1 MLKLKLRYFGHLMQR
16 VDSLEKTL
24 ILGGIGGRR
33 RRGQQKMRW
42 LDGITDSMDMSL
54 SELWELVMDREAWR
68 VVIHGVSKSRTW
80 LSDWTELNWTEWCW
94 THFPKLNHHLGD
106 FFEKYHFAYVFLGC
120 RLFFYHFKMYRH
132 VCYSVFKLFIRYV
145 HAYVLSP
152 FQSYP
157 TLCHAMNCSLPGFC
171 VQGDS
176 PGKNTGVGC
185 HALLQGIFPRQGWTH
200 VSCIS
205 CISGRFFTHWATW
218 EALIRYT

>member
-1 MLKLKLRYFGHLMQR
+1 MT
-16 VDSLEKTL
+16 E
-24 ILGGIGGRR
+24 
-33 RRGQQKMRW
+33 W
-42 LDGITDSMDMSL
+42 LN
-54 SELWELVMDREAWR
+54 
-68 VVIHGVSKSRTW
+68 
-80 LSDWTELNWTEWCW
+80 WTELNWTEWCW

-106 FFEKYHFAYVFLGC
+106 FFEKYHFACVFLGC

-157 TLCHAMNCSLPGFC
+157 TLCHAMDCSLPGFC

-205 CISGRFFTHWATW
+205 WISGRFFTVCGTRK
-218 EALIRYT
+218 ALSSLKVDKFKNYFVGPFL

>member
-42 LDGITDSMDMSL
+42 LDGLDGHEFERTL
-54 SELWELVMDREAWR
+54 
-68 VVIHGVSKSRTW
+68 GVGDGQGGLACCNSWGLKESNMTEW
-80 LSDWTELNWTEWCW
+80 LNWTELNWTEWCW

-157 TLCHAMNCSLPGFC
+157 TFCHAMDCSLPGFC